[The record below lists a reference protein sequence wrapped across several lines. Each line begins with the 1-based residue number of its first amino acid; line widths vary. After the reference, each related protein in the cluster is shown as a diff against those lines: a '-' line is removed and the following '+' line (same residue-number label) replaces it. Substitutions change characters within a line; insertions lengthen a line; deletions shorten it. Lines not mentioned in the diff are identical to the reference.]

1 MSPSKTQGSPHF
13 SPLFV
18 ARALVPAASAL
29 VPTLVPG
36 SMSGR
41 PACVE
46 KSLDTSGTSAR
57 ATKACRGVLL
67 PRLITL
73 LVSALWTA
81 FAVQAPPSAP
91 AGQPIQAVVDDYV
104 NALGGRE
111 ALLRIRNRRADG
123 VVESARRGFSKR
135 NFRLYWAAPN
145 SARVEFK
152 EEGLVT
158 YEGYDGAKGW
168 TEDFGIAEE
177 LKPDAL
183 EALLIFAD
191 PIRFTRLLE
200 IYPNAAIETDPPD
213 AAGRTAL
220 RATARGDTFRFFFD
234 SKTHLLAELQKE
246 SDTDESAA
254 RRYRFEEYRRVDGIL
269 FPFTIHVVTPVPN
282 LDPAAIRIENVIR
295 YKSVSHNLTI
305 PDALFTRPK

>member
-1 MSPSKTQGSPHF
+1 M
-13 SPLFV
+13 
-18 ARALVPAASAL
+18 PAASAI
-29 VPTLVPG
+29 VPTFP
-36 SMSGR
+36 
-41 PACVE
+41 PAILSIRQARVK
-46 KSLDTSGTSAR
+46 KSLDTAGTSAR
-57 ATKACRGVLL
+57 ATKACGGAVS
-67 PRLITL
+67 PGLIAL
-73 LVSALWTA
+73 LVSALSTA
-81 FAVQAPPSAP
+81 SAGQAPPSTAEPPSASASRP
-91 AGQPIQAVVDDYV
+91 AQAVVDDYV

-123 VVESARRGFSKR
+123 VVEGARRGFSKR

-145 SARVEFK
+145 LARVEFK

-158 YEGYDGAKGW
+158 DEGYDGAKGW
-168 TEDFGIAEE
+168 TQESFGIADE
-177 LKPDAL
+177 LKRDAI

-191 PIRFTRLLE
+191 PIRYAHLLE

-213 AAGRTAL
+213 AAGRATL

-234 SKTHLLAELQKE
+234 PKTHLLAELQKE

-295 YKSVSHNLTI
+295 YKSVSHNLSI
-305 PDALFTRPK
+305 PATLFTRPK